1 MPFSSPKINFFC
13 LLLNFQFSILSA
25 QESDPSEWLWAV
37 WVQRVKGIDWVNER
51 KKEGKGKSGKKRKLV
66 EKGKKSENTGG

>member
-1 MPFSSPKINFFC
+1 
-13 LLLNFQFSILSA
+13 
-25 QESDPSEWLWAV
+25 V

-66 EKGKKSENTGG
+66 EKGKKK